1 MDPLAT
7 LKKKIEGYKDQLSQH
22 LMTGGVRTQEEY
34 RHVVGKAEAFE
45 YILSDIADIEKQYM
59 DE

>member
-1 MDPLAT
+1 
-7 LKKKIEGYKDQLSQH
+7 
-22 LMTGGVRTQEEY
+22 MTGGVRTQEEY